1 MIKKVFALCC
11 CVLSL
16 LKSRAQEVDTT
27 VLGMHFV
34 MDEVVVKSAKKGW
47 DLEGFIRRMK
57 EDTTFY
63 KAFLGLRVVP
73 YTSDNEIVFWDENS
87 KTIAQLENRTEQSIQ
102 GHCRTVKVRNEKVRG
117 TYYDKQHNP
126 RYYTAELM
134 QHLFFRARTNE
145 CGTSD
150 NIQSSNTRPGK
161 IEKHKEQLKQL
172 VFNPGSKVEG
182 IPFVGKKASVFED
195 KGIQQRYDFALKLVP
210 YNGEECYFFQ
220 AIPKEAFKDEVVYH
234 QLDTWFR
241 ASDYAIVAR
250 DYALSY
256 HTLLYDFDVVMKVR
270 LEKLGTRLLPS
281 SIDYSG
287 NWHVF
292 TKKRERAKF
301 NILFDY

>member
-1 MIKKVFALCC
+1 
-11 CVLSL
+11 
-16 LKSRAQEVDTT
+16 
-27 VLGMHFV
+27 
-34 MDEVVVKSAKKGW
+34 
-47 DLEGFIRRMK
+47 
-57 EDTTFY
+57 
-63 KAFLGLRVVP
+63 
-73 YTSDNEIVFWDENS
+73 
-87 KTIAQLENRTEQSIQ
+87 
-102 GHCRTVKVRNEKVRG
+102 
-117 TYYDKQHNP
+117 
-126 RYYTAELM
+126 M

-145 CGTSD
+145 CGTTD
-150 NIQSSNTRPGK
+150 NIPSSHAGQGK
-161 IEKHKEQLKQL
+161 MEKHKEQLKQL

-195 KGIQQRYDFALKLVP
+195 KGIQQRYNFALKLVP

-292 TKKRERAKF
+292 TKKRERAIF